1 MRTELMKIG
10 TAVLVFS
17 GAFAGGFVANRAIP
31 TAHAQTLPPT
41 AFRGQ
46 SVTVVDPQ
54 GRVQASLRTGATGGE
69 LVLHD
74 TDGKTRVTI
83 GPSGIVIKD
92 QRGRVVWTTPTGGFV
107 PAVE

>member
-1 MRTELMKIG
+1 MKKIG
-10 TAVLVFS
+10 TAVLLFS

-31 TAHAQTLPPT
+31 AAHAQTLPSPI
-41 AFRGQ
+41 FRGT
-46 SVTVVDPQ
+46 SVTVLDQQ
-54 GRVQASLRTGATGGE
+54 GKVQAALRSNTNGGE
-69 LVLHD
+69 LVIHD
-74 TDGKTRVTI
+74 ADGKSRMTI